1 MSMINVPLGD
11 EKIPLQKVILP
22 TIDINK
28 QKQYDFLAGVSS
40 KVFKNITANSASN
53 SNISF
58 SYKPSSS
65 VIISRAMYI
74 RYKLTFTVTGTTGGS
89 QLIQYG
95 LDDAVR
101 QFCLQQNC
109 SSITLKLNGSNLELN
124 QPNQILPCLLR
135 YTNTDDQNLDF
146 SSCGSMVDQ
155 YQQYEDYNTLGFQR
169 NPLGRI
175 GLNPTQQPRGALK
188 VDFVS
193 NTNVSSVFSVEITE
207 PLLIPSLLF
216 RHHQT
221 LAGGFANVQ
230 DLQLN
235 FNISSLQ
242 HALSHANSPSAGV
255 LTSVTVQLNNSG
267 NDLPRLLF
275 QELTPDMTLASSVIQ
290 PQKVYNY
297 PFKNMS
303 VYAYDGVFGSV
314 LSGATASGN
323 INSIQTG
330 YIPSAIYLAVQERFS
345 DKTAGDRNWRSTDT
359 FAGIEQVGFSVNG
372 TASIMS
378 EALQSQIYQTCQEN
392 GLRDSFTQFQQYVGS
407 PILLQVGK
415 DIPLQAGQAAGQVQ
429 NFNFQFTN
437 LTIRNLSNA
446 TKNYEVIVVFV
457 YDSILSISSAQAVQS
472 SGLLDTQKVVMAPFV
487 SSKMINPVYGGSF
500 FGSLFD
506 GIKDVVNTVSPI
518 VGPLV
523 KPVANITK
531 TLLPETAPILGAI
544 GLGRKK
550 GMKSRLRGK
559 GLTGDHY
566 MYGGAIND
574 TRKVGYM
581 DREELQ
587 KRLENEDE
595 EQEE

>member
-1 MSMINVPLGD
+1 MSVLNVPLGN
-11 EKIPLQKVILP
+11 EIIPIQKVILP

-40 KVFKNITANSASN
+40 KVYKNITANSASN

-65 VIISRAMYI
+65 VILSRAMYI
-74 RYKLTFTVTGTTGGS
+74 RYKLTFTVSGNTGGA

-101 QFCLQQNC
+101 QFCLQENC

-124 QPNQILPCLLR
+124 QPNQILPALLR
-135 YTNTDDQNLDF
+135 YTNVDDQNLDF
-146 SSCGSMVDQ
+146 SSCGSMLDQ
-155 YQQYEDYNTLGFQR
+155 FQQYEDYNTLGFQR

-175 GLNPTQQPRGALK
+175 GVNSTQQPRGALK
-188 VDFVS
+188 VDFAS
-193 NTNVSSVFSVEITE
+193 NTTTSAVFTVEITE

-221 LAGGFANVQ
+221 MGSGFANVQ

-242 HALSHANSPSAGV
+242 HALSHSNSPSAGV
-255 LTSVTVQLNNSG
+255 LTSVQVQLNNSG

-275 QELTPDMTLASSVIQ
+275 QELTPDMTLSSAVIQ

-314 LSGATASGN
+314 SSGSTASGN
-323 INSIQTG
+323 INAIQTG
-330 YIPSAIYLAVQERFS
+330 YIPSSIYLAVQERFS
-345 DKTAGDRNWRSTDT
+345 DKTTGDRNWRSSDV

-372 TASIMS
+372 TASIMN
-378 EALQSQIYQTCQEN
+378 EALQSQIYQVCQEN

-415 DIPLQAGQAAGQVQ
+415 DIPLQAGQAPSQVQ

-437 LTIRNLSNA
+437 LTIRNLSNS

-457 YDSILSISSAQAVQS
+457 YDSILSLSSSQAVQS
-472 SGLLDTQKVVMAPFV
+472 SGLLDTEKVVMAPFV
-487 SSKMINPVYGGSF
+487 SSKMINPVYAGSF
-500 FGSLFD
+500 FGSLYD
-506 GIKDVVNTVSPI
+506 GIKDVVNTVAPI
-518 VGPLV
+518 VGPLI
-523 KPVANITK
+523 KPVASITK
-531 TLLPETAPILGAI
+531 SLLPETAPFLGAV
-544 GLGRKK
+544 GLGRK
-550 GMKSRLRGK
+550 GMKSRLKK
-559 GLTGDHY
+559 GMGLSGDNY
-566 MYGGAIND
+566 TYGGSIDA
-574 TRKVGYM
+574 TRRVGYM

-587 KRLENEDE
+587 KRLEDEEDE
-595 EQEE
+595 E